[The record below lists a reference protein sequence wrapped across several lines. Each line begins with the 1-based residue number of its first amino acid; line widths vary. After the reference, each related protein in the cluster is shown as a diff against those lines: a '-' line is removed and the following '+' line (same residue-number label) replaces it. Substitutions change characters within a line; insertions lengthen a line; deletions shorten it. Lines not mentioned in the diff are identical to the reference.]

1 MEEDERKRIEKER
14 ERETGNIKRNG
25 ETVRKKERKEIK
37 KRDKESERNEIQWKG
52 SVTQRLIGKKRE
64 EKER

>member
-37 KRDKESERNEIQWKG
+37 KRDKESERNEIQ
-52 SVTQRLIGKKRE
+52 
-64 EKER
+64 